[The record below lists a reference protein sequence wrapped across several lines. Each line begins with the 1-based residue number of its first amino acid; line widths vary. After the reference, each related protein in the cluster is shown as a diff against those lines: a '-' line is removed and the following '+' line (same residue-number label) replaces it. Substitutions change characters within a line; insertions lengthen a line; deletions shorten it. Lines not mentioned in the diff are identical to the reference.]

1 MDPLRKAAKARMQTS
16 LARDEEGPYYDVQVS
31 GDGASSSPTRA
42 RPAWTAAQTAEALR
56 QAYGGQVSA
65 SEYDRLQAGS
75 PPPAQFEGA
84 RGFPSSGYGW
94 DDDPVVPGV
103 MDDGADE
110 EGDEDEDDYTSRVSD
125 PAIWNSPEHQ
135 ALLHRMY
142 AGADLT
148 PASGPLH
155 PKYIE
160 YAQDRLGGDVWKS
173 YEDEVYNAAAKL
185 GVSPAIAAQVLQHI
199 RGFGGQ

>member
-1 MDPLRKAAKARMQTS
+1 MDALRKAAKARMQTT
-16 LARDEEGPYYDVQVS
+16 LAQDEEGPYYDVRIQ
-31 GDGASSSPTRA
+31 GEGAAPGTVQKA
-42 RPAWTAAQTAEALR
+42 PPEWTAGRVAQTIKDTTGA
-56 QAYGGQVSA
+56 QVSA
-65 SEYDRLQAGS
+65 SEYDRLQNAS
-75 PPPAQFEGA
+75 
-84 RGFPSSGYGW
+84 GFPSAAHGW
-94 DDDPVVPGV
+94 DDEPP
-103 MDDGADE
+103 APDE
-110 EGDEDEDDYTSRVSD
+110 EAEETGEDDEDEDDYTSRVSD

-185 GVSPAIAAQVLQHI
+185 GVSPAIAAQVLQQI